1 MRPLTGSELLELWDE
16 ASTLGPVERALSL
29 LAKASPE
36 RTLDDFARLSI
47 GARDRLLLQ
56 LREWTFGSR
65 ITAVLRCPACQQS
78 LEVTLDLTDIRVA
91 EAAPT
96 AVPFELRVAGT
107 DVAVRLP
114 TSVDLAALQGCSDV
128 ADGERLLLQR
138 CVQTSRDD
146 LSGADLQDAVEKV
159 MARADPQADVRLAAT
174 CPACDHDWL
183 ALFDIASFFWKE
195 IHAFAGQLMLDIHT
209 LASAYGWAE
218 RDILAMS
225 TWRRQR
231 YTAMVRA

>member
-36 RTLDDFARLSI
+36 RTLDDLARLSI
-47 GARDRLLLQ
+47 GGRDRLLLQ

-65 ITAVLRCPACQQS
+65 IAAVLRCPVCRES
-78 LEVTLDLTDIRVA
+78 LEVTLDSTDIRVA
-91 EAAPT
+91 EAAPI
-96 AVPFELRVAGT
+96 AVPIELRVAGA

-114 TSVDLAALQGCSDV
+114 TSLDLTDLQGCSDA

-138 CVQTSRDD
+138 CVRTS
-146 LSGADLQDAVEKV
+146 SGDFSAAELLDAVDQV

-174 CPACDHDWL
+174 CPACAHAWL

-195 IHAFAGQLMLDIHT
+195 IRAFAGQLMLDIHT
-209 LASAYGWAE
+209 LASTYGWAE

-225 TWRRQR
+225 RWRRQR